1 MGHVAALEERAQHAL
16 DDRTQRAVLLGEAL
30 GVRAEELLDVL
41 LDEAEQRRVPRP
53 PRPVHPRTNLH
64 ANPPA
69 GGRVR
74 REP

>member
-1 MGHVAALEERAQHAL
+1 MGHVTALEEPAQHAL

-30 GVRAEELLDVL
+30 GIDAEELLEVL
-41 LDEAEQRRVPRP
+41 LDEAEQRRLPRP
-53 PRPVHPRTNLH
+53 PRPIHSGTDLH